1 MFQTTEAKHIE
12 IQLSL
17 NCLERKNVRVVF
29 WSPQRHCGT
38 TSHMLLTAA
47 MIAERM
53 ECRTVLIPSLAKDEN
68 FKDYFSRGKQSVVR
82 ENCAY
87 GEENDELLRAVREG
101 SLTPKHIGRAV
112 KTLKKGRL
120 FCCDG
125 FLPQRRTYDRS
136 EVEDLLSCMIAAI
149 DHMADYVFIDCGCT
163 DDAWTREQLRQ
174 ADLVIANLAQT
185 QDSLYHLFCRH
196 AEVFAEQ
203 LYFISSYQKDSIYN
217 KENISRICSIEKWRL
232 GVFPYN
238 PEFELACINGRLD
251 RYVEK
256 KERYNGTE
264 MRQYFFEEADRSV
277 RLVMERL
284 KLKRAKEEAAKNQK
298 KSEERKGE
306 NKYEAYYGALRNSH
320 FNRSCISSTG
330 SDLSSICEEQLYHD
344 AV

>member
-1 MFQTTEAKHIE
+1 
-12 IQLSL
+12 
-17 NCLERKNVRVVF
+17 
-29 WSPQRHCGT
+29 
-38 TSHMLLTAA
+38 MLLTAA

-82 ENCAY
+82 ETCAY
-87 GEENDELLRAVREG
+87 GEENDVLLRAAREG

-149 DHMADYVFIDCGCT
+149 DRMADYVFIDCGST

-174 ADLVIANLAQT
+174 ADLVIVNLTQT
-185 QDSLYHLFCRH
+185 QDSFYHFFCRH
-196 AEVFAEQ
+196 AEFSAEQ

-217 KENISRICSIEKWRL
+217 KENISRICSMEKWRL
-232 GVFPYN
+232 CVIPYN

-251 RYVEK
+251 RYVEG
-256 KERYNGTE
+256 KERYNGTG

-277 RLVMERL
+277 RILMENL
-284 KLKRAKEEAAKNQK
+284 KLKRAKEETVKNQK

-344 AV
+344 TV

>member
-1 MFQTTEAKHIE
+1 
-12 IQLSL
+12 
-17 NCLERKNVRVVF
+17 
-29 WSPQRHCGT
+29 
-38 TSHMLLTAA
+38 MLLTAA

-82 ENCAY
+82 EKCVY

-185 QDSLYHLFCRH
+185 QVNL
-196 AEVFAEQ
+196 AA
-203 LYFISSYQKDSIYN
+203 YFYIRTY
-217 KENISRICSIEKWRL
+217 
-232 GVFPYN
+232 
-238 PEFELACINGRLD
+238 
-251 RYVEK
+251 
-256 KERYNGTE
+256 
-264 MRQYFFEEADRSV
+264 
-277 RLVMERL
+277 
-284 KLKRAKEEAAKNQK
+284 
-298 KSEERKGE
+298 
-306 NKYEAYYGALRNSH
+306 
-320 FNRSCISSTG
+320 
-330 SDLSSICEEQLYHD
+330 
-344 AV
+344 

>member
-1 MFQTTEAKHIE
+1 M
-12 IQLSL
+12 
-17 NCLERKNVRVVF
+17 RVVF

-82 ENCAY
+82 EKCAY
-87 GEENDELLRAVREG
+87 GEENDDLLRAAREG

-174 ADLVIANLAQT
+174 ADLVITNLAQT

-203 LYFISSYQKDSIYN
+203 LYFISSYQRDSIYN
-217 KENISRICSIEKWRL
+217 KENISRICSMEKWRL

-264 MRQYFFEEADRSV
+264 MRQYFFEEADRSA

-284 KLKRAKEEAAKNQK
+284 KLKRAKKEAAKNQK
-298 KSEERKGE
+298 KEKEKINMKHIMEHYGTAILTGVVLVALGVTLVAFAKSSFITTQFE
-306 NKYEAYYGALRNSH
+306 GALTGFFSNMGA
-320 FNRSCISSTG
+320 IS
-330 SDLSSICEEQLYHD
+330 
-344 AV
+344 